1 MKLFI
6 PGPVDVAEDVL
17 QKMATPMISH
27 RGKEVTKL
35 QKSISE
41 KLQKVFFTDNT
52 ILLSTSSGSGL
63 MEAAVRCCTSESKG
77 AAVFSVGAFGDRWG
91 KMAKSN
97 GVSVDVFK
105 VEPGMPTL
113 PKDVDKV
120 LATGKYDLVTVTH
133 NETSTGVMNPVKEIG
148 DVIKK
153 YPDVIY
159 CVDTVSSMCGV
170 KIPVDDCG
178 IDICVTSTQKCLGL
192 PPGLSVCSVSEK
204 AIERAKTV
212 KNRGLYLDLLE
223 LYTFVKEKNFQY
235 PSTPSLSH
243 MFAMDYQLTKILE
256 TEGLENRF
264 KRHEQLALRV
274 REWANAH
281 FKVLAKEGYQS
292 VTVTTIEN
300 TKNID
305 VGALVKELDSDGYLI
320 GNGYGDLKDKTFRI
334 AHMAERTIDEINDLL
349 NLIDKK
355 LGF

>member
-27 RGKEVTKL
+27 RGKDVSKL

-41 KLQKVFFTDNT
+41 KLQKVFFTENT
-52 ILLSTSSGSGL
+52 IILSTSSGSGL
-63 MEAAVRCCTSESKG
+63 MEASVKCCASKG

-91 KMAKSN
+91 KMAKEN
-97 GVSVDVFK
+97 GKPVDVFK

-113 PKDVDKV
+113 PEDVDKA

-133 NETSTGVMNPVKEIG
+133 NETTTGVMNPVKEIG
-148 DVIKK
+148 EVIKK

-159 CVDTVSSMCGV
+159 CVDTVSSMGGI
-170 KIPVDDCG
+170 KIDVDDCG

-192 PPGLSVCSVSEK
+192 PPGLSICSVSEK
-204 AIERAKTV
+204 AIERAKTI
-212 KNRGLYLDLLE
+212 KNRGLYLDLVE
-223 LYTFVKEKNFQY
+223 LYSFVKEKDYQY

-243 MFAMDYQLTKILE
+243 MFALDYQLTKILE

-264 KRHEQLALRV
+264 ARHEQLAVRV

-292 VTVTTIEN
+292 ATVTAIEN
-300 TKNID
+300 TRGID
-305 VGALVKELDSDGYLI
+305 VGALVKELETEGFLI
-320 GNGYGDLKDKTFRI
+320 GNGYGELKDKTFRI

-349 NLIDKK
+349 RRIDKK
-355 LGF
+355 LEF

>member
-27 RGKEVTKL
+27 RGKDVTKL

-41 KLQKVFFTDNT
+41 KLQKVFFTKNT
-52 ILLSTSSGSGL
+52 VLLSASSGSGL
-63 MEAAVRCCTSESKG
+63 MEAAVRCCTSKG

-97 GVSVDVFK
+97 GLPADVFK

-113 PKDVDKV
+113 PEDVDKA

-148 DVIKK
+148 GIIKK

-159 CVDTVSSMCGV
+159 CVDAVSSMGGI
-170 KIPVDDCG
+170 KIDVDDCD
-178 IDICVTSTQKCLGL
+178 IDICVTSSQKCLGL

-204 AIERAKTV
+204 SVERAKTV
-212 KNRGLYLDLLE
+212 KNRGLYFDLVE
-223 LYTFVKEKNFQY
+223 LYTFVKEKDFQY
-235 PSTPSLSH
+235 PSTPSLPH
-243 MFAMDYQLTKILE
+243 MFALDYQLTKILE
-256 TEGLENRF
+256 IEGLENRF
-264 KRHEQLALRV
+264 SRHEQLAVRV
-274 REWANAH
+274 REWANTH

-292 VTVTTIEN
+292 VTVTAIEN
-300 TKNID
+300 TKGID
-305 VGALVKELDSDGYLI
+305 VGALVKSLESDGFLI

-334 AHMAERTIDEINDLL
+334 AHMAERTVDEIDDLL
-349 NLIDKK
+349 IRINKK